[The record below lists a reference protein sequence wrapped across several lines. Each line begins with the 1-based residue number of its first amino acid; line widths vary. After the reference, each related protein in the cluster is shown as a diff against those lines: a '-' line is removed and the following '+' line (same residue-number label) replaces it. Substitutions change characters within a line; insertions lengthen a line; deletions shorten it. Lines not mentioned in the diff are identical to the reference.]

1 MTYPYFASRLD
12 WPWLVRP
19 SGRSVI
25 GQSVISL
32 ALNSRPRTQP
42 RTMSSTVYETLTQSS
57 NYAAYLS
64 KAITVARSQVLS
76 DMEKEIVDNIGSFRR
91 YAYEAD
97 WGSTFPA
104 CRRQIPAMVLA
115 TGGAVVLFV
124 YGRCHF

>member
-1 MTYPYFASRLD
+1 
-12 WPWLVRP
+12 
-19 SGRSVI
+19 
-25 GQSVISL
+25 
-32 ALNSRPRTQP
+32 
-42 RTMSSTVYETLTQSS
+42 MSSTVYETLTQSS

-104 CRRQIPAMVLA
+104 CWRQIPAMVLA
-115 TGGAVVLFV
+115 TGGAVVPFV
-124 YGRCHF
+124 YGRCRKNVWPVIESVPIKKKEYRNPGSNLETGLFVS

>member
-1 MTYPYFASRLD
+1 MTYPYFASRVD

-42 RTMSSTVYETLTQSS
+42 RTMSSTMYETLTQSS

-64 KAITVARSQVLS
+64 KAGTGIVRYGERS
-76 DMEKEIVDNIGSFRR
+76 
-91 YAYEAD
+91 
-97 WGSTFPA
+97 
-104 CRRQIPAMVLA
+104 RRQHWQFSPLC
-115 TGGAVVLFV
+115 L
-124 YGRCHF
+124 RS

>member
-1 MTYPYFASRLD
+1 M
-12 WPWLVRP
+12 
-19 SGRSVI
+19 I

-64 KAITVARSQVLS
+64 KAITVAISQVLS
-76 DMEKEIVDNIGSFRR
+76 DMEKEVVDNIGSFRH

-115 TGGAVVLFV
+115 TGGAVVPFV
-124 YGRCHF
+124 YGRCRKNV

>member
-42 RTMSSTVYETLTQSS
+42 RTLSSTVYETLTQSS

-64 KAITVARSQVLS
+64 KAITVAISQVLS
-76 DMEKEIVDNIGSFRR
+76 DMEKEI
-91 YAYEAD
+91 AYEAD

-104 CRRQIPAMVLA
+104 CWRQIPAMVLT
-115 TGGAVVLFV
+115 TGGAVVPFV